1 MEGLILIV
9 GASLV
14 LVTKSGFH
22 PGSPAKVILILVAVA
37 IQIILPFLGHATMVK
52 VLRML
57 IVPFVVIFAV
67 VLGFTASHA
76 HLGAH
81 PASYVNWQLYMVGL
95 AFTITLSGLGWAEC
109 GNDYSR
115 YLPRDAS
122 KKATVGWIF
131 AGTFIPEVLIMTLGA
146 VTFTAVGT
154 AAEWNGSNPFTAFLG
169 QSTVPPAFV
178 VIFLLFAITQLF
190 GINSLDMY
198 SSGVTLQAMGAH
210 LKRYQAVLLD
220 SFICMLITFWAVFNS
235 NFSTYLKEFVSLVII
250 WIAPWVAIF
259 LVDWA
264 MRRYRYVASELQKRD
279 HTSIYYGSTGGWNWR
294 ALVAQ
299 LIGMCA
305 AMSALSP
312 PIGLNV
318 PKWMNPITVH
328 SGGADFSVFTGM
340 VVGGLAYLILG
351 WKDVKRQVP
360 IQQELLRDQG
370 IA

>member
-1 MEGLILIV
+1 VEGLILIV

-131 AGTFIPEVLIMTLGA
+131 AGTFIP
-146 VTFTAVGT
+146 
-154 AAEWNGSNPFTAFLG
+154 
-169 QSTVPPAFV
+169 
-178 VIFLLFAITQLF
+178 
-190 GINSLDMY
+190 
-198 SSGVTLQAMGAH
+198 
-210 LKRYQAVLLD
+210 R
-220 SFICMLITFWAVFNS
+220 C
-235 NFSTYLKEFVSLVII
+235 
-250 WIAPWVAIF
+250 
-259 LVDWA
+259 
-264 MRRYRYVASELQKRD
+264 
-279 HTSIYYGSTGGWNWR
+279 
-294 ALVAQ
+294 
-299 LIGMCA
+299 
-305 AMSALSP
+305 
-312 PIGLNV
+312 
-318 PKWMNPITVH
+318 
-328 SGGADFSVFTGM
+328 
-340 VVGGLAYLILG
+340 
-351 WKDVKRQVP
+351 
-360 IQQELLRDQG
+360 
-370 IA
+370 